1 MTRSIDKLAMFTVI
15 LTTTAAISAAG
26 ASPSASAA
34 PAMAP
39 FSTAPS
45 SPAKPGDPPNVAQN
59 YAILLEKFF
68 GPHPDL
74 WGGSF
79 VDGQTLVVTTVGYS
93 VDQAVALLAD
103 AGVTQGIHVVA
114 GKRSITDLEKL
125 TEQAASIYAGNI
137 VSVGPQYATSTV
149 AVGVLDDDMN
159 QRTALAAV
167 DPSAFTVYQA
177 APASS
182 TSRYWDTSPFYG
194 GAQLVLTGSGS
205 GGTVCSSG
213 FAWNAPAGSTKYFV
227 TAGHCYEENNG
238 TRATVNRVS
247 TSNAWIP
254 IGSISW
260 SSMNNTGTMSSR
272 HGDLAVYALS
282 GTNGSSNRIYVGTNN
297 TSTSRAIIGSTVL
310 PEGWQGSGVYTSGTG
325 ASQGN
330 GTGEVNLD
338 WISLVNQTVTYTN
351 TSPSQVVKNLT
362 VGENATTCTG
372 HGDSGGA
379 VYQQSGSSNAYAMGI
394 ISGNN
399 GQGIGPTNCRNY
411 FTPIGYVASDFGG
424 SLKTSP

>member
-1 MTRSIDKLAMFTVI
+1 
-15 LTTTAAISAAG
+15 
-26 ASPSASAA
+26 
-34 PAMAP
+34 
-39 FSTAPS
+39 
-45 SPAKPGDPPNVAQN
+45 
-59 YAILLEKFF
+59 
-68 GPHPDL
+68 
-74 WGGSF
+74 
-79 VDGQTLVVTTVGYS
+79 
-93 VDQAVALLAD
+93 
-103 AGVTQGIHVVA
+103 
-114 GKRSITDLEKL
+114 
-125 TEQAASIYAGNI
+125 
-137 VSVGPQYATSTV
+137 
-149 AVGVLDDDMN
+149 
-159 QRTALAAV
+159 
-167 DPSAFTVYQA
+167 
-177 APASS
+177 
-182 TSRYWDTSPFYG
+182 
-194 GAQLVLTGSGS
+194 
-205 GGTVCSSG
+205 
-213 FAWNAPAGSTKYFV
+213 
-227 TAGHCYEENNG
+227 
-238 TRATVNRVS
+238 
-247 TSNAWIP
+247 
-254 IGSISW
+254 
-260 SSMNNTGTMSSR
+260 MNNTGTMSSR

-351 TSPSQVVKNLT
+351 TNPSQVVKNLT

-399 GQGIGPTNCRNY
+399 GQGIGPTNCRNC